1 MPKQERRKH
10 RRTRLR
16 LRISRIDG
24 LPIQDSEVVLWTCD
38 VSPGGMYLQVPV
50 VEPATVG
57 SPIAF
62 ELSIPPGEGYSIS
75 AGRVRGSGK
84 VVRIE
89 PSAVPMAGIA
99 VGFTA
104 PLALE
109 F

>member
-16 LRISRIDG
+16 LRVSRIEG
-24 LPIQDSEVVLWTCD
+24 LPIQNSVGNLWTRD

-50 VEPATVG
+50 VETAFVG
-57 SPIAF
+57 TRIAF
-62 ELSIPPGEGYSIS
+62 ELSIPPGEGYSLS
-75 AGRVRGSGK
+75 AGLISGSGQ

-89 PSAVPMAGIA
+89 PSAEPMAGIA
-99 VGFTA
+99 VGFTS
-104 PLALE
+104 PLALN